1 MLVGA
6 HLHNVLQ
13 ARLGKRLIMVTIA
26 IRGGHG
32 NSYRLRYTENL
43 EQSQLLLQGHE
54 AFNES

>member
-1 MLVGA
+1 
-6 HLHNVLQ
+6 
-13 ARLGKRLIMVTIA
+13 MVTIA